1 MVRISRLTRGHASAL
16 ALGMALSFAAGCA
29 TPQPAAAPNPGTPAT
44 PAPSAPPISPLA
56 PDDVSWL
63 FPAPQTAADLA
74 GLIKVQDLGVWTDA
88 VFQNFLA
95 IADSAQAQVAGGG
108 KINLPAGA
116 RDQGVWFVAGVRID
130 AGAAGLDPPAS

>member
-1 MVRISRLTRGHASAL
+1 MVRVLGTILGCASAL
-16 ALGMALSFAAGCA
+16 AMSLAAGPA
-29 TPQPAAAPNPGTPAT
+29 LPQTAAPNAGA
-44 PAPSAPPISPLA
+44 ISPLA

-74 GLIKVQDLGVWTDA
+74 GLIRVKDLGVWTDA

-130 AGAAGLDPPAS
+130 AG